1 MNSKKHPVIGI
12 ILGDH
17 AGIGP
22 EITIKALLLKTR
34 DYIPVIIGNMNI
46 FQEVMKTVKGS
57 ETLNIELIKQEPL
70 AYTESGCVYFLDIP
84 AGSDI
89 KPGMITADSGQL
101 INDSMTAAVNLERK
115 GLVDGIVLGPITKQ
129 AFHKAGLPYESE
141 HQLFDHLYG
150 IKGVKNI
157 VKGPGFYRASVVGH
171 CAFSEILSRL
181 TIDAV
186 VKTTKD
192 LSRVMRMTLP
202 PEECTLAVAAL
213 NPHAGEDGLFGDE
226 EARILKPA
234 IDILNSQGEKVTGP
248 FPADTVILKVHSK
261 EVKGI
266 VYLYHDQGNI
276 AMKSNMFG
284 EGVPIFTNLPAKIAS
299 PGHGS
304 ALDIAGKGI
313 ADPANMTA
321 TIDAV
326 LDMLGK

>member
-1 MNSKKHPVIGI
+1 MDKGYPVIGI
-12 ILGDH
+12 LLGDH

-22 EITIKALLLKTR
+22 EITLKALMLQKK
-34 DYIPVIIGNMNI
+34 DYVPVLIGNKAI
-46 FQEVMKTVKGS
+46 AQETIKIVKDSEDLKFEYIEKGS
-57 ETLNIELIKQEPL
+57 AICKEP
-70 AYTESGCVYFLDIP
+70 GHIYFLNIP
-84 AGSDI
+84 AGMDI
-89 KPGMITADSGQL
+89 KPGKITADSGQL
-101 INDSMTAAVNLERK
+101 TYDSMTAAVSWERQ
-115 GLVDGIVLGPITKQ
+115 GFLDGIVLGPITKQ
-129 AFHKAGLPYESE
+129 AFHKAGLPYQSE
-141 HQLFDHLYG
+141 HQVFDYLYG
-150 IKGVKNI
+150 IEGVKNI

-186 VKTTKD
+186 VSTAQE
-192 LSRVMRMTLP
+192 LLGVMHMALQ

-248 FPADTVILKVHSK
+248 FPADTVILKVRSK

-276 AMKSNMFG
+276 AMKSSMFG
-284 EGVPIFTNLPAKIAS
+284 EGVPVFTNLPAKIAS

-313 ADPANMTA
+313 ADPANMIT
-321 TIDAV
+321 TIDTV
-326 LDMLGK
+326 LEMLGK